1 MFNLLKVMEIC
12 LYENEGNVVLI
23 YEGLLEQ
30 ICVKIS
36 YYIILMVEGS
46 NICDIGY
53 CDWVFVLLFLF
64 FISDCLEKGCDI
76 IDGGVCYNF
85 FGVQGIGI
93 VNLSDF
99 FYVLKGMVFD

>member
-1 MFNLLKVMEIC
+1 
-12 LYENEGNVVLI
+12 
-23 YEGLLEQ
+23 
-30 ICVKIS
+30 
-36 YYIILMVEGS
+36 MVEGS

-85 FGVQGIGI
+85 FGV
-93 VNLSDF
+93 
-99 FYVLKGMVFD
+99 